1 METGTNWQPD
11 SQPINQQEIPI
22 PQLPPQGMGNTQG
35 ISGQGM
41 GYGNIVPP
49 QKKNHTKVWITLG
62 VILAV
67 VMVAGTTAA
76 AVLLNSPKY
85 IVAKAGASLLQEI
98 EQVQIPADSQPD
110 WAGVA
115 QMLGEEGGHTKNRW
129 NVSSDVFAEWLGQS
143 ITLGVDMDS
152 YLDKKTKQMSGNVA
166 LSVMNNNLL
175 DMDIYAEQDTICFSI
190 PALFLEDMYFSSQ
203 NIVSQYNRSLWADY
217 HRLDS
222 EDFSIDLFQ
231 TYSYM
236 DREQFTQNY
245 AEELAALSQKIS
257 LEKVEKGLYRITLPQ
272 AETEALLQAVAEMED
287 LQQEIPCQQFLQDEV
302 KLLLELD
309 GNKRIESIV
318 LEEPVAI
325 LDGKDTLEGEV
336 FFLGEKRSID
346 KVQGKIIVTED
357 GEEALRLVVQL
368 IPTAEDTTYGME
380 ASVKCTSNGQLSR
393 IDYQREYDSD
403 RAKFQIEA
411 TVDTQEE
418 TVAVQTEGTFE
429 DVAAENTLHLN
440 LEELTVSMDGKDLYK
455 ISGELLV
462 EPLQEEVVR
471 TVEARTDFFAMT
483 EQDWEEIALQVIN
496 KYGTLW
502 DALQ

>member
-1 METGTNWQPD
+1 
-11 SQPINQQEIPI
+11 
-22 PQLPPQGMGNTQG
+22 
-35 ISGQGM
+35 
-41 GYGNIVPP
+41 
-49 QKKNHTKVWITLG
+49 
-62 VILAV
+62 
-67 VMVAGTTAA
+67 
-76 AVLLNSPKY
+76 
-85 IVAKAGASLLQEI
+85 
-98 EQVQIPADSQPD
+98 
-110 WAGVA
+110 
-115 QMLGEEGGHTKNRW
+115 
-129 NVSSDVFAEWLGQS
+129 
-143 ITLGVDMDS
+143 
-152 YLDKKTKQMSGNVA
+152 MSGNVA

-357 GEEALRLVVQL
+357 GEETLRLVVQL

-380 ASVKCTSNGQLSR
+380 ALVKCTSNGQLSR

-455 ISGELLV
+455 ISGELLA

>member
-22 PQLPPQGMGNTQG
+22 PQLPPQGMGNAQG
-35 ISGQGM
+35 ISGRGIE
-41 GYGNIVPP
+41 YGNTMPP
-49 QKKNHTKVWITLG
+49 RKKNNTKVWIALG
-62 VILAV
+62 VVLAV
-67 VMVAGTTAA
+67 VIVAGTTAA
-76 AVLLNSPKY
+76 TVLLNSPKY

-98 EQVQIPADSQPD
+98 EQVQIPADGQPD

-129 NVSSDVFAEWLGQS
+129 DVSSDVLTEWLGQS

-152 YLDKKTKQMSGNVA
+152 YLDKKAKQMSGNVA
-166 LSVMNNNLL
+166 FSVMNNNLL

-203 NIVSQYNRSLWADY
+203 DIVSQYNHSFWADY

-231 TYSYM
+231 TDSYM
-236 DREQFTQNY
+236 DREKLKQNY
-245 AEELAALSQKIS
+245 AEELAALRQNIS
-257 LEKVEKGLYRITLPQ
+257 IEKVEKGLYRITLPQ

-287 LQQEIPCQQFLQDEV
+287 LKQEIACRQFLQEDV
-302 KLLLELD
+302 KLLLELN

-318 LEEPVAI
+318 LEEPVTV

-346 KVQGKIIVTED
+346 KIQGKIIVTED
-357 GEEALRLVVQL
+357 GEETLRLVGQL
-368 IPTAEDTTYGME
+368 IPTAEDTTYEME
-380 ASVKCTSNGQLSR
+380 ASVKCTRNGQLSR

-403 RAKFQIEA
+403 TAKFQIEA
-411 TVDTQEE
+411 TMDTQEE
-418 TVAVQTEGTFE
+418 SVAVQAEGNFE
-429 DVAAENTLHLN
+429 DVEAEKTLHLN
-440 LEELTVSMDGKDLYK
+440 LERLTVSMDGKDLYK
-455 ISGELLV
+455 ISGELLA

-471 TVEARTDFFAMT
+471 RVEARTDFFAMT
-483 EQDWEEIALQVIN
+483 EQDWEEIALQIIN
-496 KYGTLW
+496 KYGSLW
-502 DALQ
+502 EALQ

>member
-11 SQPINQQEIPI
+11 SQPTNQQEIPI
-22 PQLPPQGMGNTQG
+22 PQLSPQGIGNAQG

-49 QKKNHTKVWITLG
+49 QKKNHTKVWIALG
-62 VILAV
+62 VVLAV
-67 VMVAGTTAA
+67 VMVAGITAA

-85 IVAKAGASLLQEI
+85 VVAKAGASLLQEI
-98 EQVQIPADSQPD
+98 AQVQIPADSQPD
-110 WAGVA
+110 WTGVA
-115 QMLGEEGGHTKNRW
+115 QMFGEEGGHMKNRW
-129 NVSSDVFAEWLGQS
+129 NVSSDVFTEWLGQS

-152 YLDKKTKQMSGNVA
+152 YLDKKAKQMSGNVA

-175 DMDIYAEQDTICFSI
+175 DMDIYAEQDTICFSV

-217 HRLDS
+217 RRLDS

-236 DREQFTQNY
+236 DGEQFTQNY
-245 AEELAALSQKIS
+245 AEELAALRQKIS
-257 LEKVEKGLYRITLPQ
+257 MEKAEKGLYRIILPQ
-272 AETEALLQAVAEMED
+272 AEAEALLQAVSETED
-287 LQQEIPCQQFLQDEV
+287 LKQEIPCKQFLQDDV

-309 GNKRIESIV
+309 ENKRIESIV

-325 LDGKDTLEGEV
+325 LDGKETLEGEV
-336 FFLGEKRSID
+336 FFLGEERSID
-346 KVQGKIIVTED
+346 KVQGKIVATEN
-357 GEEALRLVVQL
+357 GEEALRLVAQI

-380 ASVKCTSNGQLSR
+380 VAVKCTSNGQLSR

-403 RAKFQIEA
+403 TAKFQIEA

-418 TVAVQTEGTFE
+418 SVAVQAAGAFE
-429 DVAAENTLHLN
+429 EVAAENTLHLN
-440 LEELTVSMDGKDLYK
+440 LEGLSVSMDGKNLYK
-455 ISGELLV
+455 VTGELLA
-462 EPLQEEVVR
+462 EPLQEKVVR
-471 TVEARTDFFAMT
+471 TVEAKTDFFAMT
-483 EQDWEEIALQVIN
+483 EQDWEEIALQIIN

-502 DALQ
+502 EALQ